1 MGRRIKKAIIRF
13 KPFSTKQKKI
23 LTWWLPESPAAD
35 KDGVIADGAIR
46 SGKTVSMSLSF
57 GLWAMTNFNGQN
69 FIMAGKTVGSFRR
82 NVLRLW
88 AAMMKARGY
97 AVKDKRSENLV
108 VVSRGSVENYFYV
121 FGGKDEAS
129 QDLVQGITAAGAF
142 FDEVALM
149 PESFVNQA
157 TARCSVDG
165 SKFWFNCN
173 PASPQHWFKVGWIDK
188 CKEKNL
194 VYLHFTMDDNLSL
207 SERIKERYRGQY
219 SGVFYQRFILG
230 LWVIAEGIIYPMFG
244 KDSTVPT
251 VERKYTSYVISMD
264 YGIQNPTAMLLWGF
278 CDGVWY
284 QVDEY
289 YHSGRETSQQKTD
302 QDYYDD
308 LEQLAGDRYIDCLII
323 DPSATSFIALVKQK
337 RRFKVRSAS
346 NDVIEGIQKTAS
358 AIQQG
363 KIKVNDCCKRTIK
376 EYGLYSWDQKAD
388 CDRPI
393 KDNDHAMDAT
403 RYFVNTMQIMKPK
416 SEYRSL
422 LN

>member
-1 MGRRIKKAIIRF
+1 MKIEKVS
-13 KPFSTKQKKI
+13 PKQKQI
-23 LTWWLPESPAAD
+23 LKFIKSDNLYL
-35 KDGVIADGAIR
+35 ICDGAVR
-46 SGKTVSMSLSF
+46 SGKTVFMSSAF
-57 GLWAMTNFNGQN
+57 VIWAMEYYDRTNFA
-69 FIMAGKTVGSFRR
+69 ICGKTVQSAER
-82 NVLRLW
+82 NVLKPLQ
-88 AAMMKARGY
+88 
-97 AVKDKRSENLV
+97 ENESLPYTMSYK
-108 VVSRGSVENYFYV
+108 VSTKVLTVRCGKKENYFYI
-121 FGGKDEAS
+121 FGGKDES
-129 QDLVQGITAAGAF
+129 SYMLIQGITLAGVL

-149 PESFVNQA
+149 PRSFVEQA
-157 TARCSVDG
+157 LSRAISYEHP
-165 SKFWFNCN
+165 KYWFNCN
-173 PASPQHWFKVGWIDK
+173 PESPNHYFYREWIENP
-188 CKEKNL
+188 KEGTTQ
-194 VYLHFTMDDNLSL
+194 LHFLLEDNPILTPQMI
-207 SERIKERYRGQY
+207 ERTKAMY
-219 SGVFYQRFILG
+219 SGVFYDRYIRG

-244 KDSTVPT
+244 KDSIVPT
-251 VERKYTSYVISMD
+251 IERKYSRYVISMD

-337 RRFKVRSAS
+337 RRFKVRKAQ
-346 NDVIEGIQKTAS
+346 NDVIDGIQKTAS

-388 CDRPI
+388 EDRPI

-416 SEYRSL
+416 SVYNSL
-422 LN
+422 LY

>member
-1 MGRRIKKAIIRF
+1 MKINKI
-13 KPFSTKQKKI
+13 SEKQAQI
-23 LTWWLPESPAAD
+23 LDFVVS
-35 KDGVIADGAIR
+35 DGLYLICDGAVR
-46 SGKTVSMSLSF
+46 SGKTVFMSAAF
-57 GLWAMTNFNGQN
+57 VIWAMEYYDRTNFA
-69 FIMAGKTVGSFRR
+69 ICGKTVQSAER
-82 NVLRLW
+82 NVLKPLQ
-88 AAMMKARGY
+88 
-97 AVKDKRSENLV
+97 ENESLPYTMSYK
-108 VVSRGSVENYFYV
+108 VSTKVLTVRCGTKENYFYI
-121 FGGKDEAS
+121 FGGKDES
-129 QDLVQGITAAGAF
+129 SYMLIQGITLAGVL

-149 PESFVNQA
+149 PRSFVEQA
-157 TARCSVDG
+157 LSRAISYEHP
-165 SKFWFNCN
+165 KYWFNCN
-173 PASPQHWFKVGWIDK
+173 PESPNHYFY
-188 CKEKNL
+188 KEWLEDQKDGTTH
-194 VYLHFTMDDNLSL
+194 LHFLLEDNPILTPQMI
-207 SERIKERYRGQY
+207 ERTKAMY
-219 SGVFYQRFILG
+219 SGVFYDRYIRG

-251 VERKYTSYVISMD
+251 IERKYSRYVISMD

-337 RRFKVRSAS
+337 RRFKVRKAH
-346 NDVIEGIQKTAS
+346 NDVIDGIQKTAS

-388 CDRPI
+388 EDRPI

-416 SEYRSL
+416 SDYRSL